1 MWSRSAVELVSGR
14 LSYCMPQDRL
24 KPTAL
29 PEQTTIYPWSQNPTR
44 KALMRLAVGHDPDVL
59 LHGCSNDREHGG
71 RLPRLQSIQNR
82 SR

>member
-1 MWSRSAVELVSGR
+1 LVSGR

-82 SR
+82 AR